1 MAKPRQHGPVPGPAF
16 VRLLARLGQVAVP
29 AAPPALP
36 ERLAQWVDWNRAVAL
51 SRALDGVPSP
61 AADGPGFDAAEAE
74 ACHAQRAAL
83 ASAIREDREL
93 AAAIQRRLDKAAGEG
108 ASLDQAVDF
117 AVFRQRY
124 LAHQRAMLSTT
135 GLLRG
140 RLRDMLGHGPAALAR
155 LAEVDAVMESTLSP
169 REQTVLAAAPALL
182 EQHFLRLRPA
192 EAEPPPATVDPTAD
206 AAPMP
211 AWLQTF
217 AQDMQRALLAEL
229 DLRFQ
234 PIDALLAAL
243 TLPLMPPCQEPS

>member
-29 AAPPALP
+29 APPPALP

-51 SRALDGVPSP
+51 SRALDGAPP
-61 AADGPGFDAAEAE
+61 TAAEGPRFDAAEAD

-83 ASAIREDREL
+83 AAAIREDREL

-108 ASLDQAVDF
+108 TNLNLAVDF

-124 LAHQRAMLSTT
+124 LAHQRAMLATT

-169 REQTVLAAAPALL
+169 REQTALAAAPALL

-192 EAEPPPATVDPTAD
+192 EADAVPASAPPTD
-206 AAPMP
+206 AGQMP

-243 TLPLMPPCQEPS
+243 TPSLMPSCQEPS

>member
-29 AAPPALP
+29 APPPALP

-51 SRALDGVPSP
+51 SRALDGAPPP
-61 AADGPGFDAAEAE
+61 AADGPRFDAAEVD

-83 ASAIREDREL
+83 AAAIREDREL

-108 ASLDQAVDF
+108 TSLDLAVDF

-124 LAHQRAMLSTT
+124 LAHQRAMLATT

-169 REQTVLAAAPALL
+169 REQTALAAAPALL

-192 EAEPPPATVDPTAD
+192 EADAVPASAPPTD
-206 AAPMP
+206 AAQMP

-243 TLPLMPPCQEPS
+243 TPSLMPSCQEPS